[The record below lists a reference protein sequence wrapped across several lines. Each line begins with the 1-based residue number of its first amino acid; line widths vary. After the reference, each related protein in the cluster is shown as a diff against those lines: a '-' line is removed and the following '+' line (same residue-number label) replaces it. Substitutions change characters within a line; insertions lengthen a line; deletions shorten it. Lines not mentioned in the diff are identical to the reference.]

1 MVESKPENI
10 LSHLRQTLIKGKN
23 GVDYTVIPRDKNKE
37 LREKYFVD
45 DSRTKEILLSLT
57 AEDYICSE
65 ESDNEDFPD
74 DIVHIFIK
82 TEKLIQ
88 RFADSFVDVNLY
100 IKFTWPRQNNK
111 KLLIISFHEENK
123 EY

>member
-10 LSHLRQTLIKGKN
+10 LSHLRQTITKGKY

-37 LREKYFVD
+37 LREKYYIS
-45 DSRTKEILLSLT
+45 DSKVKEILLSLT
-57 AEDYICSE
+57 VDDYICPK

-88 RFADSFVDVNLY
+88 RFTDSFVDVNLY